1 MSEHNTQLLFPKVLS
16 FPQMKILLEYLTI
29 LRSNFI
35 QFELENLFRSKRKR
49 IFQLSPYTNKAGR
62 WTKRIVH
69 IASSNL
75 EKTIK
80 KHHEE
85 KSTISY

>member
-16 FPQMKILLEYLTI
+16 FPQMKILLECLPI
-29 LRSNFI
+29 LHSNFI
-35 QFELENLFRSKRKR
+35 QFELENLFRFKRKR
-49 IFQLSPYTNKAGR
+49 IFELNPYTNKAGR
-62 WTKRIVH
+62 RTKRIVH

-85 KSTISY
+85 KCTISY